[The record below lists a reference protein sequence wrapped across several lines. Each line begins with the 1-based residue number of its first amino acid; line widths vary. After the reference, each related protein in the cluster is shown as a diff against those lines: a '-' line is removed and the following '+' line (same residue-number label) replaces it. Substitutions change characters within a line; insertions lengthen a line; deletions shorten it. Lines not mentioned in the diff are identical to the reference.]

1 MRMKKITLKIQ
12 EPSINKIVGNELELI
27 LHERANVLDLIQEAD
42 KIIRGKGRFP
52 SKHYA
57 SLLHCVY
64 NPVEE
69 RFYEQTGINAYTASQ
84 IFLDVRNNPN
94 TRLPDGAIVILLPEG
109 GCITAREEVLD
120 YENFKEAIS
129 KHSA

>member
-27 LHERANVLDLIQEAD
+27 LHEKGNIIDLIREAD
-42 KIIRGKGRFP
+42 KIIRSKGRFP
-52 SKHYA
+52 SRHYE

-69 RFYEQTGINAYTASQ
+69 RFYE
-84 IFLDVRNNPN
+84 
-94 TRLPDGAIVILLPEG
+94 
-109 GCITAREEVLD
+109 
-120 YENFKEAIS
+120 
-129 KHSA
+129 